1 MSTMRTFEDAGVELF
16 GSETPVK
23 KPLSAAAILFISVG
37 IIALGT
43 AGYLGFNYY
52 QTLRRPTVHV
62 LNPLDIRTVVTIG
75 SEKFELKPRS
85 EEARVIEP
93 GTYDITVVDGSG
105 AEISKESAQ
114 EIPAFTDVV
123 AYNVAGL
130 STLRDSTVTYRKDR
144 KLKTDPDKVEHHIG
158 KTLIVKDNVDFVFM
172 KPPMEISTR
181 GTPPTKLQTFFGLPS
196 QMESQMPWQ
205 WEGTI
210 GYLFYADKPLDALS
224 MLIKVAALDGK
235 NTRVGNV
242 TRRVLENCVSYVDFP
257 FITKENCGAMT
268 TVAAIATKAGSLEP
282 PLEDKVFDI
291 SSGSGEGSGAGK

>member
-16 GSETPVK
+16 GSDTPVK
-23 KPLSAAAILFISVG
+23 KPLSAAAILFIVVG
-37 IIALGT
+37 VAALGT
-43 AGYLGFNYY
+43 ASWFGYQAY
-52 QTLRRPTVHV
+52 QTARRPMVHV
-62 LNPLDIRTVVTIG
+62 LNPLDIRATVTIG
-75 SEKFELKPRS
+75 AEKFELKPRT
-85 EEARVIEP
+85 EEARVLEP

-105 AEISKESAQ
+105 VEISKETAQ

-123 AYNVAGL
+123 AYNIAGL
-130 STLRDSTVTYRKDR
+130 GTLRDSTVTYRKDR

-181 GTPPTKLQTFFGLPS
+181 GTPPTKIETFFGFPS

-210 GYLFYADKPLDALS
+210 GYLFYADKPLEALT

-242 TRRVLENCVSYVDFP
+242 TRRVLENCVSYIDFP
-257 FITKENCGAMT
+257 FITKDNCGGMGS
-268 TVAAIATKAGSLEP
+268 VAAIATKAGSLEP
-282 PLEDKVFDI
+282 PLDAKVFDI
-291 SSGSGEGSGAGK
+291 SSGSGEGSGAAK

>member
-37 IIALGT
+37 VLSLATAAWLGY
-43 AGYLGFNYY
+43 GYY
-52 QTLRRPTVHV
+52 QTLRRPTIHV
-62 LNPLDIRTVVTIG
+62 LNPLDIRTTVTIG
-75 SEKFELKPRS
+75 AEKFELKPRT

-105 AEISKESAQ
+105 AEISKEAAK

-123 AYNVAGL
+123 AYNIAGL
-130 STLRDSTVTYRKDR
+130 ATLRESTVTYRKDR
-144 KLKTDPDKVEHHIG
+144 KLKTDPDKVQHHIG
-158 KTLIVKDNVDFVFM
+158 ETLIVKDNIDYVFM

-181 GTPPTKLQTFFGLPS
+181 GTPATKLETFFGLPA

-257 FITKENCGAMT
+257 FITKDNCGGMSS
-268 TVAAIATKAGSLEP
+268 VAAIATKAGSLEP
-282 PLEDKVFDI
+282 PLEAKVFDI

>member
-16 GSETPVK
+16 GSDTPVK
-23 KPLSAAAILFISVG
+23 KPLSAAAILFIVVG
-37 IIALGT
+37 VAALGT
-43 AGYLGFNYY
+43 AGWFGYQAY
-52 QTLRRPTVHV
+52 QTARRPMVHV
-62 LNPLDIRTVVTIG
+62 LNPLDIRATVTIG
-75 SEKFELKPRS
+75 AEKFELKPRT
-85 EEARVIEP
+85 EEARVLEP

-105 AEISKESAQ
+105 VEISKETAQ

-123 AYNVAGL
+123 AYNIAGL
-130 STLRDSTVTYRKDR
+130 GTLRDSTVTYRKDR

-158 KTLIVKDNVDFVFM
+158 KTLIVKDDVDFVFM

-181 GTPPTKLQTFFGLPS
+181 GTPPTKIETFFGFPS

-210 GYLFYADKPLDALS
+210 GYLFYADKPLEALT

-242 TRRVLENCVSYVDFP
+242 TRRVLENCVSYIDFP
-257 FITKENCGAMT
+257 FITKDNCGGMSS
-268 TVAAIATKAGSLEP
+268 VAAIATKAGSLEP
-282 PLEDKVFDI
+282 PLDAKVFDI
-291 SSGSGEGSGAGK
+291 SSGSGEGSGAAK

>member
-16 GSETPVK
+16 GSDTPVK
-23 KPLSAAAILFISVG
+23 KPLSAAAILFIVVG
-37 IIALGT
+37 VAALGT
-43 AGYLGFNYY
+43 GSWFGYQAY
-52 QTLRRPTVHV
+52 QAARRPVVHV
-62 LNPLDIRTVVTIG
+62 LNPLDIRTTVTIG
-75 SEKFELKPRS
+75 SEKFELKPRTDES
-85 EEARVIEP
+85 RVLEP
-93 GTYDITVVDGSG
+93 GTYDITVTDGSG
-105 AEISKESAQ
+105 VEISKETAQ

-123 AYNVAGL
+123 AYNIAGL
-130 STLRDSTVTYRKDR
+130 GTLRDSTVTYRKDR
-144 KLKTDPDKVEHHIG
+144 KLKTDPDKIENHIG

-181 GTPPTKLQTFFGLPS
+181 GTPPTKIETFFGFPS

-210 GYLFYADKPLDALS
+210 GYLFYADKPLEALT

-242 TRRVLENCVSYVDFP
+242 TRRVLQNCVSYIDFP
-257 FITKENCGAMT
+257 FVTKDNCGGMS

-282 PLEDKVFDI
+282 PLDAKVFDI
-291 SSGSGEGSGAGK
+291 SSGSGETAEAGK